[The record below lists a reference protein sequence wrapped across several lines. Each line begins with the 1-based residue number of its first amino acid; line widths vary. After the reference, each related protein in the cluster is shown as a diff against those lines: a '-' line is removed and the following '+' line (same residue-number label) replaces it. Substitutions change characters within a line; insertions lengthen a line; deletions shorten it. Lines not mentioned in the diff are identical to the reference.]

1 MTKTKPDQPTTGE
14 HPALIALQG
23 PLEGRR
29 WTINEPLII
38 GRESDCAIVIED
50 RQVSRHHARVM
61 NDHGICRLEDLG
73 SKNGTYHK
81 GKALEGPVQLLD
93 GDIIQVALIQKFGF
107 FSSDATMPMEDL
119 DPAFFNLPG
128 QLKLDAKS
136 RRVWIGNQELDPPLS
151 AAQFR
156 LLLCLYEQSGKVISR
171 NELILKT
178 WDEEESVGV
187 SEQALDALIRR
198 LRDRLAEINP
208 SHQYIVT
215 VRGHGSRL
223 DNI

>member
-1 MTKTKPDQPTTGE
+1 MLAFRERGL
-14 HPALIALQG
+14 HALAQGLQARAEIALDDRAVLAYFDQF
-23 PLEGRR
+23 
-29 WTINEPLII
+29 
-38 GRESDCAIVIED
+38 V
-50 RQVSRHHARVM
+50 RQVER
-61 NDHGICRLEDLG
+61 
-73 SKNGTYHK
+73 
-81 GKALEGPVQLLD
+81 
-93 GDIIQVALIQKFGF
+93 GDDMLQKFGF